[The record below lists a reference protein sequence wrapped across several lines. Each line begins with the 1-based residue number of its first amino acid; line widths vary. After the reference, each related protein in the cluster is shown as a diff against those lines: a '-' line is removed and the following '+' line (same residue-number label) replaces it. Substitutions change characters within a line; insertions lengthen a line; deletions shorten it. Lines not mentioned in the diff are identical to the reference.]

1 MTSLTIA
8 ITRTAKQAG
17 TSTPDQLMQNPTAE
31 MLATLPTYGHD
42 INAVLSQSQMVLARH
57 EFLVSSVFKIPEN
70 GTTETTVD
78 GVKVVTTTFTVED
91 VSTVPGL
98 TADNA
103 YDMCISTRQAE
114 AESLGLG
121 DYYDWRQKYF
131 DDHFITTHSTT

>member
-42 INAVLSQSQMVLARH
+42 INAVSTQANMQSVRH

-70 GTTETTVD
+70 GTTEISID

-103 YDMCISTRQAE
+103 YDLCISTRQAE
-114 AESLGLG
+114 AEALGIG
-121 DYYDWRQKYF
+121 DFYDWRQKYF